1 MIQAA
6 LERDTEAERK
16 TATDSWRAVRCR
28 REKETFGK
36 QDLFI
41 IRPLVV

>member
-6 LERDTEAERK
+6 LEDTKAERK
-16 TATDSWRAVRCR
+16 NALDSWRAVRCR
-28 REKETFGK
+28 REKEAFGK